1 MEYSF
6 AGPDTVAW
14 RVHYDLLKSLV
25 ADIKRHIPTSGS
37 RTIISILTLL
47 YCMMCYAWEY
57 MFLGVGWLSNGC
69 LVPFTGHSRGVF
81 TIWSRE
87 AGNSYTEFLIMHIH
101 WIAIW
106 AWKTKR
112 HWSNYNVNQKTSTQG
127 TVTETFWSL
136 FFWMNPS
143 HIKLKIDQHKLI
155 FRGFLVIATQHKC
168 EHHDHSLCFFKNR
181 LKKSRLIPYFL
192 FPPKRNPVS
201 VTSISHTGTKKSTL

>member
-25 ADIKRHIPTSGS
+25 ADIKRHIPISGS

-127 TVTETFWSL
+127 TVTETFWSFLNESITYKTENRPTQADIQRL
-136 FFWMNPS
+136 FGNCS
-143 HIKLKIDQHKLI
+143 T
-155 FRGFLVIATQHKC
+155 TQMRTPW
-168 EHHDHSLCFFKNR
+168 SQFVL
-181 LKKSRLIPYFL
+181 L
-192 FPPKRNPVS
+192 
-201 VTSISHTGTKKSTL
+201 